1 MLNKICTVDTTYK
14 ITRDTVATV
23 TIHTLAGSMSAIR
36 AVTIVS
42 VLNCLAERESNE
54 LRLPRYFCNRLPND
68 YY

>member
-1 MLNKICTVDTTYK
+1 MLNKICTGDITCK

-42 VLNCLAERESNE
+42 VEREKSNDRTKRDY
-54 LRLPRYFCNRLPND
+54 LSPKYPRV
-68 YY
+68 